1 MIKVMVMMMMIII
14 ILSAT
19 FNVEANTEIMK
30 ENLSSLSP
38 SSSSLATTVTD
49 TDCMIARAI
58 VHTNNIGVLN
68 NVKGNKDFNDMI
80 YEDDI

>member
-1 MIKVMVMMMMIII
+1 MMMMMIII

-19 FNVEANTEIMK
+19 FNVEAYTEMMK
-30 ENLSSLSP
+30 ENLSSLSS

-58 VHTNNIGVLN
+58 VHSNNIGVLN